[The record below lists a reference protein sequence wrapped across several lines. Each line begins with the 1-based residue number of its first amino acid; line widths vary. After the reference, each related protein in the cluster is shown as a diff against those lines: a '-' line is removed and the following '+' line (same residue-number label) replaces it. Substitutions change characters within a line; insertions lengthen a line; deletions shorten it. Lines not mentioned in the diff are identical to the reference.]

1 MALAVR
7 YKRKTAD
14 ARSRALRRRFYQG
27 AAVATVVYVLLSLVK
42 FHGEFEYL
50 SLELAV
56 IWAVFLLCYTTFRE
70 VVRWNEADTQSY
82 RGELWAALVVGGA
95 YWMIVWNI
103 LRAWVF
109 HLPTLPFPAEYGA
122 ATIETIV
129 LYTLSSISAFLHKHK
144 LELKNAAR
152 RYRAYRAART
162 AYGVAVTAKAR
173 RRPVVAKQAVLPA
186 EQSTPEAEAEV
197 KAVLTS
203 APKKP
208 EEEPPKQS

>member
-7 YKRKTAD
+7 HKRKTAD

-27 AAVATVVYVLLSLVK
+27 AAAATVAYVALSLVK

-50 SLELAV
+50 SYELAV

-70 VVRWNEADTQSY
+70 VVRWNESDTQSY
-82 RGELWAALVVGGA
+82 RGELWAALVVGAA
-95 YWMIVWNI
+95 YWMIIWNI
-103 LRAWVF
+103 MRAWVF

-129 LYTLSSISAFLHKHK
+129 LYTLSAISSFLYKRK
-144 LELKNAAR
+144 AAIK
-152 RYRAYRAART
+152 RAVRHYKSYPRVVSAKSKRLVAA
-162 AYGVAVTAKAR
+162 
-173 RRPVVAKQAVLPA
+173 A
-186 EQSTPEAEAEV
+186 ESAHAEPSPDAEV
-197 KAVLTS
+197 KAVLAS
-203 APKKP
+203 AVSAAKKP